1 MFSFHLDH
9 AASLP
14 YVIMK
19 VTYSIALLLTVDRLS
34 RQSIYDA
41 SHKSHLP
48 FPVVRLHQSFVHYL
62 LLASLISSAIDTE
75 DQIYDTKDLTDSL
88 DRIEAVDFHSTVE
101 VDGIRFTP
109 YHAGHVLGAAMY
121 FIEIAGVK
129 VLDPFHESDIDSRCC
144 LQETIPEKTIECSF
158 QLNSHP
164 QNQTS

>member
-19 VTYSIALLLTVDRLS
+19 VTSSIVVLLIVDRLS
-34 RQSIYDA
+34 RQSIHDA

-48 FPVVRLHQSFVHYL
+48 FPVVRLHQSFVYSL
-62 LLASLISSAIDTE
+62 PLSSLISSAIDTE
-75 DQIYDTKDLTDSL
+75 DQIYDTKDLTASL

-129 VLDPFHESDIDSRCC
+129 VLHFSTKHVLKFRCC

>member
-19 VTYSIALLLTVDRLS
+19 VSSSIVVLLIVDRLS
-34 RQSIYDA
+34 RQSIHDA

-48 FPVVRLHQSFVHYL
+48 FPVVRLHQSFVHSL
-62 LLASLISSAIDTE
+62 FLSSLISSAIDTE
-75 DQIYDTKDLTDSL
+75 DQIYDTKDLTASL

-121 FIEIAGVK
+121 LIEIAGVK
-129 VLDPFHESDIDSRCC
+129 VLLLFGRNTDPRLC
-144 LQETIPEKTIECSF
+144 LQEIIPEKTIGCSF
-158 QLNSHP
+158 QLSSRP